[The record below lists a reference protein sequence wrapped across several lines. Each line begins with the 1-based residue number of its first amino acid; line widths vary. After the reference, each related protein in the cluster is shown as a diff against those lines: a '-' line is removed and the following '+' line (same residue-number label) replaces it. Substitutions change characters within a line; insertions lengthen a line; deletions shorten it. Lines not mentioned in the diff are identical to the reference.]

1 MKADRILAAALVLV
15 GAMSFAAAAEAGSR
29 QVTRT
34 GPNGGMFGR
43 SVDRDPTAHTANRTR
58 SYTSPAGQTYDR
70 SYDRT
75 GTLGNNTVTRTGPGG
90 ATSSVS
96 RSTAADEADGVTRRK
111 DITGPGGRS
120 RSVTQSWSP
129 D

>member
-1 MKADRILAAALVLV
+1 MKADRISAAALVLV
-15 GAMSFAAAAEAGSR
+15 GAMSFAATAEAGSR

-34 GPNGGMFGR
+34 GPNGGVFGR
-43 SVDRDPTAHTANRTR
+43 SVDRDPAAHTANRTR
-58 SYTSPAGQTYDR
+58 SYTSPAGQT
-70 SYDRT
+70 YDRT

-96 RSTAADEADGVTRRK
+96 RSTTADESGGVTRRK
-111 DITGPGGRS
+111 DMTGPGSRS
-120 RSVTQSWSP
+120 RSVTRSWAP